1 MWYNIIIKKI
11 GGIAMTDK
19 DVLGFDIDAIKNIPK
34 FETHSHSEFSNIRLL
49 DCINKPK
56 DLLLAAAKLGYS
68 GLTITDHE
76 CLSSHVQF
84 LTLEEELKKKEKL
97 PKDFKLGLGNE
108 IYLTDTRD
116 KSQKYFHFILIAK
129 DTIGHRA
136 LRELSST
143 AWYNSYYDRGMERVP
158 TLKSELKEIVNK
170 YPGHLIACTA
180 CLGGELATLVN
191 ELVKL
196 EKKNNID
203 EINEV
208 KGKIVEFIQFGKK
221 LFGEDFYIEIAPAQ
235 SSDQISFN
243 TRVRSIAA
251 AMDVKMIFATDAHY
265 LTEKDR
271 VVHKAYLNSKEGD
284 REVDDFYA
292 YSHLMDNV
300 EAYSNLFPYFTVK
313 EFSDMCDNTIEIM
326 NKIGTYE
333 IFHNPIIPEVE
344 VKHYLGVK
352 DESISAYPTLYRLRY
367 EGNDAEKYWVSE
379 CLIAMKQKGLDND
392 TYLQRLETEAR
403 VIDIIGQKLGNCLFS
418 YFNTFRHYIDLFWE
432 CGSLSGPGR
441 GSSVC
446 FLSNYLLGITQ
457 LDPVEWEL
465 DYWRFLNEERVELPD
480 IDTDLSPSKR
490 KLIFKKIREERGEL
504 NLLQVATFGTEGTRS
519 AIQTACRGYRSDDYP
534 NGIDVDI
541 AQYLSGLIPQERG
554 FLWALEDVVNGNEE
568 KDRKPIKTFI
578 QEVNK
583 YPGLLDIMMSIE
595 GIVNKRGQH
604 ASGVILYNNS
614 PFETD
619 ALMRSPNGDLITQ
632 FSLHDAEKLGD
643 TKFDFLVTE
652 VCDKITNGINL
663 LKEDGYFSECNS
675 LREIYEKYFHPA
687 VIPLEDPRIWDSLA
701 RGDTLDV
708 FQFNSDVGLQAAK
721 AIKPRNPIEM
731 TMANALMRLMGEK
744 GQERPL
750 ERYVRL
756 KNNFSSW
763 YEEVENRGLKPH
775 QIATLE
781 KYYVPRFGVPALQED
796 LMKVCMDEDIAHFTL
811 KEANEARKIVAKKKM
826 DQIGELKE
834 KFISQC
840 EDVNFGEYIW
850 ETTMGPQM
858 GYSFALPHSLAYS
871 FVGIQTL
878 MLSNLYPSLYWNC
891 GCLITNSGGN
901 EDADDEEL
909 EEIKDIDNEEEEEEE
924 TDDKKKKK
932 QRNTNYGK
940 ISTAIGQMTNAGIK
954 VSPPDINKSSFTF
967 VPDAENNRIIYGIK
981 GITRI
986 GANVIAEIMANRPFT
1001 SIWDFLS
1008 KVKVNKPQM
1017 VNLIKSGAFDC
1028 FGDREEI
1035 MREYIDEISDK
1046 KKRLTLQNMSML
1058 IKYELLPSEFDFEI
1072 KVFNFNKYLKNH
1084 KVPAHNAYLL
1094 DEVADRFYCEHFNPD
1109 WPWYETENG
1118 QSIKVVAM
1126 SDWDGMYKRLMNP
1139 VRAYLKEN
1147 TEEILN
1153 KLNNTLVNESW
1164 NKYCK
1169 GTVSQWEMD
1178 SIGFYYHEHE
1188 LAKMDESEHNIG
1200 NFNELSPIP
1209 EVKNWIQIQGKDVPI
1224 YKLTRLAGTVI
1235 DKNKTKNSIALL
1247 TKYGVVNIKIY
1258 QAQYAKFD
1266 KQISERLPDGT
1277 KKVMEKSWF
1286 SRGTKLIVTGM
1297 RRDDTFQLK
1306 KYKNTPYEVIEKVV
1320 GISEDGELLLQ
1331 KKRYGDEDE

>member
-1 MWYNIIIKKI
+1 MNS
-11 GGIAMTDK
+11 K
-19 DVLGFDIDAIKNIPK
+19 DLLGFDFNAIKDLKK
-34 FETHSHSEFSNIRLL
+34 FETHSHSEFSNLRLL
-49 DCINKPK
+49 DCINRPK
-56 DLLLAAAKLGYS
+56 DLLLTAAALGYS
-68 GLTITDHE
+68 GLAITDHE
-76 CLSSHVQF
+76 CLSSHVKF
-84 LTLEEELKKKEKL
+84 LKLEKELKEKEKL

-129 DTIGHRA
+129 DTLGHRA

-158 TLKSELKEIVNK
+158 TLKKELEEIVNK
-170 YPGHLIACTA
+170 YPGCLIGCTA

-196 EKKNNID
+196 ERKNNID
-203 EINEV
+203 EINNI
-208 KGKIVEFIQFGKK
+208 KGKIVDFIQFGKK

-235 SSDQISFN
+235 SPDQVSFN

-251 AMDVKMIFATDAHY
+251 AMGVKMIFATDAHY

-271 VVHKAYLNSKEGD
+271 AVHKAYLNSKDGD
-284 REVDDFYA
+284 REVDDFYQ

-300 EAYSNLFPYFTVK
+300 EAYSNLFPYFTID
-313 EFSDMCDNTIEIM
+313 EYSQMCANTIEIM

-352 DESISAYPTLYRLRY
+352 DESIFDYPTLYRLRY
-367 EGNDAEKYWVSE
+367 EGNDAEKYWVNE
-379 CLIAMKQKGLDND
+379 CLIALKKKNLENEV
-392 TYLQRLETEAR
+392 YLQRLETEAK

-418 YFNTFRHYIDLFWE
+418 YFNTFQHYIDLFWE

-457 LDPVEWEL
+457 LDPVVWEL

-504 NLLQVATFGTEGTRS
+504 NVLQVATFGTEGTRS
-519 AIQTACRGYRSDDYP
+519 AIQTACRGYRSEEYP

-554 FLWALEDVVNGNEE
+554 FLWSLEDVVNGNEE
-568 KDRKPIKTFI
+568 KDRKPIKSFI
-578 QEVNK
+578 METNK

-595 GIVNKRGQH
+595 GLVNKRGQH
-604 ASGVILYNNS
+604 ASGVILYNSS
-614 PFETD
+614 PFETG

-632 FSLHDAEKLGD
+632 FSLHDAEALGD

-652 VCDKITNGINL
+652 VCDKLTNGINL

-687 VIPLEDPRIWDSLA
+687 VIPLEDTRIWDSLA
-701 RGDTLDV
+701 RGDTMDV

-756 KNNFSSW
+756 KNNFSLW

-775 QIATLE
+775 QISILE
-781 KYYVPRFGVPALQED
+781 KYYVPRFGVPAMQED

-811 KEANEARKIVAKKKM
+811 KEANDARKIVAKKKM
-826 DQIGELKE
+826 DQIGDLKE

-840 EDVNFGEYIW
+840 EDANFGEYVW

-878 MLSNLYPSLYWNC
+878 MVANLYPSIYWNC

-901 EDADDEEL
+901 EDAEDEEL
-909 EEIKDIDNEEEEEEE
+909 ETKITDIDVEEDDEEE

-932 QRNTNYGK
+932 QRTANYGK
-940 ISTAIGQMTNAGIK
+940 ISTAIGQMTTAGIQ

-967 VPDAENNRIIYGIK
+967 VPDIDNNRIIYGIK
-981 GITRI
+981 GITRV
-986 GANVIAEIMANRPFT
+986 GADVIASIMENRPY
-1001 SIWDFLS
+1001 SSVEDFLS

-1017 VNLIKSGAFDC
+1017 VNLIKSGAFDQ
-1028 FGDREEI
+1028 FGDREI
-1035 MREYIDEISDK
+1035 VMKDYIDSITEK
-1046 KKRLTLQNMSML
+1046 KQRLTLQNMQML
-1058 IKYELLPSEFDFEI
+1058 IKYNLLPKELEFEI
-1072 KVFNFNKYLKNH
+1072 KVFNFNKYLKKK
-1084 KVPAHNAYLL
+1084 KVDQFSAYKL
-1094 DEVADRFYCEHFNPD
+1094 DEIADNFYSAHYD
-1109 WPWYETENG
+1109 QDLTWYEEVTCG
-1118 QSIKVVAM
+1118 SPTKLISQK
-1126 SDWDGMYKRLMNP
+1126 DWDAIYKKEMDP
-1139 VRAYLKEN
+1139 VRDHLKEN
-1147 TEEILN
+1147 KDIILN
-1153 KLNNTLVNESW
+1153 KLNDTLFKENW

-1188 LAKMDESEHNIG
+1188 LEKMNETVQNIK
-1200 NFNELSPIP
+1200 NFNELPVEPQIKT
-1209 EVKNWIQIQGKDVPI
+1209 VMNIQGKEIPI
-1224 YKLTRLAGTVI
+1224 YELYRIAGTVI
-1235 DKNKTKNSIALL
+1235 DKNKNKNSITLL
-1247 TKYGVVNIKIY
+1247 TKYGVVNVKIY

-1266 KQISERLPDGT
+1266 KQISEKLEDGT

-1286 SRGTKLIVTGM
+1286 SRGTKLVVTGM

-1306 KYKNTPYEVIEKVV
+1306 KYKNTPYEVVEK
-1320 GISEDGELLLQ
+1320 IIYMDENGEVALQ
-1331 KKRYGDEDE
+1331 KKRYGEED

>member
-1 MWYNIIIKKI
+1 MPIK
-11 GGIAMTDK
+11 
-19 DVLGFDIDAIKNIPK
+19 DIPR
-34 FETHSHSEFSNIRLL
+34 FETHAHSEYSNIRLL
-49 DCINKPK
+49 DCINRPK
-56 DLLLAAAKLGYS
+56 DLLTTAARLGYS

-84 LTLEEELKKKEKL
+84 LQLEKELKEKGKL
-97 PKDFKLGLGNE
+97 PEDFKLGLGNE

-129 DTIGHRA
+129 DTIGHKA

-158 TLKSELKEIVNK
+158 TLKSELTEIVNK
-170 YPGHLIACTA
+170 YKGHLIAATA
-180 CLGGELATLVN
+180 CLGGELATLTN
-191 ELVKL
+191 ELVKA
-196 EKKNNID
+196 EKKKDNDD
-203 EINEV
+203 EINV
-208 KGKIVEFIQFGKK
+208 IKTKIVEFLRYCVGLFGK
-221 LFGEDFYIEIAPAQ
+221 DFYIEIAPAK
-235 SSDQISFN
+235 SKDQMTFN
-243 TRVRSIAA
+243 TRVKTIAQA
-251 AMDVKMIFATDAHY
+251 FNIPIIFATDAHY
-265 LTEKDR
+265 LTSNDR
-271 VVHKAYLNSKEGD
+271 PVHKAYLNSKDGE
-284 REVDDFYA
+284 REVDDFYY
-292 YSHLMDNV
+292 YSHLMDNE
-300 EAYSNLFPYFTVK
+300 EAFDNLYPFFNEE
-313 EFSDMCDNTIEIM
+313 EFCQMCANTMEIM
-326 NKIGTYE
+326 DKIGTYE
-333 IFHNPIIPEVE
+333 IFHNPIIPEVK
-344 VKHYLGVK
+344 VKNYPAC
-352 DESISAYPTLYRLRY
+352 SAWEWDFYPTIKKLLASDNIQERY
-367 EGNDAEKYWVSE
+367 WINECVRKLADMNLDGN
-379 CLIAMKQKGLDND
+379 G
-392 TYLQRLETEAR
+392 TYCQRLETEAK
-403 VIDIIGQKLGNCLFS
+403 VIDIISQKLGNCLFS
-418 YFNTFRHYIDLFWE
+418 YFNTFQHYIDLFWE

-504 NLLQVATFGTEGTRS
+504 NVLQVATFGTEGTRS
-519 AIQTACRGYRSDDYP
+519 AIQTACRGYRSEEFP

-554 FLWALEDVVNGNEE
+554 FLWSLEDVVNGNEE
-568 KDRKPIKTFI
+568 KERKPVRGFI
-578 QEVNK
+578 EEVNK
-583 YPGLLDIMMSIE
+583 YPGLLDIMISIE
-595 GIVNKRGQH
+595 GLVNKRGQH

-652 VCDKITNGINL
+652 VCDKLTNAINL
-663 LKEDGYFSECNS
+663 LKQDGYFTECNS
-675 LREIYEKYFHPA
+675 LREIYEKYLHPS
-687 VIPLEDPRIWDSLA
+687 VIPLEDDRIWSSLS

-721 AIKPRNPIEM
+721 AIKPKNPIEM

-744 GQERPL
+744 GKERPL

-756 KNNFSSW
+756 KNNFSAW
-763 YEEVENRGLKPH
+763 YEEVESRGLTPH
-775 QIATLE
+775 QIKVLE
-781 KYYVPRFGVPALQED
+781 RYYVPRFGVPALQED

-826 DQIGELKE
+826 DQIGTLKE

-878 MLSNLYPSLYWNC
+878 ILSNLYPSLYWNC

-901 EDADDEEL
+901 EDADDEDEKVVDI
-909 EEIKDIDNEEEEEEE
+909 EENEEEEED
-924 TDDKKKKK
+924 TKKKK

-940 ISTAIGQMTNAGIK
+940 ISTAIGQMTAAGIEI
-954 VSPPDINKSSFTF
+954 SPPDINKSSFTF

-981 GITRI
+981 GITRV
-986 GANVIAEIMANRPFT
+986 GADVIAEIMANRPFT
-1001 SIWDFLS
+1001 GLTDFLS

-1028 FGDREEI
+1028 FGKREDV
-1035 MREYIDEISDK
+1035 MYEYIDSISDK
-1046 KKRLTLQNMSML
+1046 KQRLTLQNMAML
-1058 IKYELLPSEFDFEI
+1058 IKYELLPEELSFEV
-1072 KVFNFNKYLKNH
+1072 KVYNFNKYLK
-1084 KVPAHNAYLL
+1084 KCKASQFNAYYL
-1094 DEVADRFYCEHFNPD
+1094 DEIADRFFCEHYD
-1109 WPWYETENG
+1109 EDMAWYEEDSCG
-1118 QSIKVVAM
+1118 RPIKVI
-1126 SDWDGMYKRLMNP
+1126 SQTQWDNIYKKQMDP
-1139 VRAYLKEN
+1139 VRDYLKQN
-1147 TEEILN
+1147 KDILLE
-1153 KLNNTLVNESW
+1153 KLNSKILLENW
-1164 NKYCK
+1164 DKYCAGSISK
-1169 GTVSQWEMD
+1169 WEMD

-1188 LAKMDESEHNIG
+1188 LAQVDENAYNIC
-1200 NFNELSPIP
+1200 NFNYLCTEP
-1209 EVKNWIQIQGKDVPI
+1209 EIDRIMHIQGKDIPM
-1224 YKLTRLAGTVI
+1224 YKLHCLAGTVI
-1235 DKNKTKNSIALL
+1235 DKNKNKNSITLL
-1247 TKYGVVNIKIY
+1247 TKYGVVNVKIY

-1266 KQISERLPDGT
+1266 KQISEKNPDGT
-1277 KKVMEKSWF
+1277 KTVKEKSWF
-1286 SRGTKLIVTGM
+1286 TRGTKLLVTGI

-1306 KYKNTPYEVIEKVV
+1306 KYKNTPGEVVQLITE
-1320 GISEDGELLLQ
+1320 IDEEDGLLTLQ
-1331 KKRYGDEDE
+1331 SKRYGE